1 MEIEFVIEKM
11 ENNKPEKQKNK
22 DIATALKKIE
32 LMQKFQIQY
41 FFLLLTLLIN
51 TLYCNIKKLFHQL
64 RFFYEKSNFKKTPTH
79 N

>member
-11 ENNKPEKQKNK
+11 ENNKPEKHKNK
-22 DIATALKKIE
+22 DIATVLKKIE

-64 RFFYEKSNFKKTPTH
+64 RFFLRKK
-79 N
+79 

>member
-1 MEIEFVIEKM
+1 MEIENVMKKKM

-22 DIATALKKIE
+22 VIATVLKKN
-32 LMQKFQIQY
+32 MQKFQIQY

-64 RFFYEKSNFKKTPTH
+64 RFFYEKSSF
-79 N
+79 

>member
-64 RFFYEKSNFKKTPTH
+64 RFFLRKK
-79 N
+79 

>member
-22 DIATALKKIE
+22 DIATVLKKIE

-64 RFFYEKSNFKKTPTH
+64 RFFLRKK
-79 N
+79 